1 MKRDYIF
8 FKLKKNRERERFTS
22 TINNNENNVNN
33 KKNDVDEKK
42 IKENNENQFIQC
54 VMNDV

>member
-54 VMNDV
+54 VW